1 MRETVKRS
9 NAASQDDQEC
19 AVIPYVPGSSDPM
32 AEDFWDQPE
41 AHRVRFRVTSGQAA
55 REPGRRPCRGK
66 HEPRAARSGPR
77 G

>member
-1 MRETVKRS
+1 MRETVKSS
-9 NAASQDDQEC
+9 NAAGQDDQEC

-41 AHRVRFRVTSGQAA
+41 THRVRYRVTSGQVGREGAC
-55 REPGRRPCRGK
+55 EPGRRPC
-66 HEPRAARSGPR
+66 PRAARSSPR